1 MLAHRYRSS
10 AVLTPLPFRDLSL
23 WKVVS
28 SPLCFS
34 LCFVFALV
42 TPLSRE
48 PCGFCI
54 RAFILSQILFH
65 VKERFIPETQTDMHH
80 VAYLH
85 IESVKNL

>member
-10 AVLTPLPFRDLSL
+10 AALTPFPFRDLSL

-34 LCFVFALV
+34 LCFVLALV
-42 TPLSRE
+42 PPLSRD

-54 RAFILSQILFH
+54 RAFILLQIRSLFH
-65 VKERFIPETQTDMHH
+65 VKERLIPETQTDKHH
-80 VAYLH
+80 AAYLY
-85 IESVKNL
+85 IESV